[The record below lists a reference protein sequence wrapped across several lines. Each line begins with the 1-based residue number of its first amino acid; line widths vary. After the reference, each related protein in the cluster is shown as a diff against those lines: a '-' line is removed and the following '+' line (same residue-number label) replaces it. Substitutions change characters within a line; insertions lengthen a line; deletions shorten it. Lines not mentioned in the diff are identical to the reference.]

1 MKRWWF
7 VGLLMA
13 CGGAQ
18 DAHTPAPALPPPHTT
33 LDGLYDLDTK
43 ATAAASHDATAAAM
57 FKELK
62 MTLELKPD
70 GGAVEHFTATDL
82 STGKPTSYDKTGT
95 WQKDG
100 EAVVAKIDPDDLRC
114 ARSGDVL
121 TCSDHRTGATLILQT
136 RPPR

>member
-1 MKRWWF
+1 MARLSRSDRPCFTRDWIRHTIDEVMKRWWF

-100 EAVVAKIDPDDLRC
+100 EAVVAN
-114 ARSGDVL
+114 
-121 TCSDHRTGATLILQT
+121 
-136 RPPR
+136 RP